1 PGRAPRDAYAH
12 PVVGAFVRE
21 QLGDNRPRQGRES
34 LRIAEEVGHS
44 NEQVLEEKLQF
55 FGVLPETLDV
65 GSHGVELQRL
75 QAAMQAAVDRRLF
88 VLAKIMAGLT
98 AQHAVNRG

>member
-1 PGRAPRDAYAH
+1 MSK
-12 PVVGAFVRE
+12 
-21 QLGDNRPRQGRES
+21 S
-34 LRIAEEVGHS
+34 LK
-44 NEQVLEEKLQF
+44 KLKF
-55 FGVLPETLDV
+55 FGVLPEALDV

-98 AQHAVNRG
+98 PEQPIDRGQVLTPLPLAEAIRAT